1 MRRVKSKVEATRRI
15 RDIVPLP
22 RQLASGRTIEVTP
35 DWALFLD
42 VDGTL
47 LPIAET
53 PDAVAVSVRLCE
65 ALRDVV
71 PALDGAVALISGRP
85 IAGLDRLFAPLRL
98 PSAGLH
104 GLERRDAAGTLH
116 KAEGAVDLSDL
127 RDSLRAFA
135 DAHPGVLLED
145 KGPALALHYR
155 RAPAAE
161 AAARQLVSD
170 MAETIQG
177 RVRILFGKMVIE
189 IASPLADKGMAI
201 AAFMEEAPFAG
212 RRPVFIGDDVTDEDG
227 FAMVNGLGGY
237 TIRVGAAAAS
247 TAAYQFPDVNSVV
260 DWLQALP
267 AMLRSPPA
275 GEPA

>member
-1 MRRVKSKVEATRRI
+1 MVEATKTRRI
-15 RDIVPLP
+15 RNIVPLP
-22 RQLASGRTIEVTP
+22 RQPESGRTIEVAP

-53 PDAVAVSVRLCE
+53 PDAVAVSARLCE

-71 PALDGAVALISGRP
+71 PALDGAVALISGRA

-98 PSAGLH
+98 PTAGLH
-104 GLERRDAAGTLH
+104 GLERRDSAGKLH
-116 KAEGAVDLSDL
+116 KFESAADLNDL
-127 RDSLRAFA
+127 RESLRVFA
-135 DAHPGVLLED
+135 DTHPGVLLED

-161 AAARQLVSD
+161 AAVRQLAAD
-170 MAETIQG
+170 MAELMRG
-177 RVRILFGKMVIE
+177 RVRILFGKMVVE

-201 AAFMEEAPFAG
+201 AAFMDEPPFAG

-227 FAMVNGLGGY
+227 FAMVNSLGGHS
-237 TIRVGAAAAS
+237 IRVGAVETSA
-247 TAAYQFPDVNSVV
+247 AAYQFPDVNAVV

-267 AMLRSPPA
+267 TQLRLPQ
-275 GEPA
+275 GREQG